1 MGLWDDFNNGLK
13 SNPITR
19 ALSVAGEAVYNVVP
33 KSENMAF
40 GTYESGTTTPIP
52 NPDPNKSS
60 FENYLDGFADNTVE
74 KIPGWDENK
83 GITDNVVSEASN
95 GVKVVTDA
103 FGNAV
108 KAAEGVGSSVVNG
121 VKKYGP
127 LVLAGGLA
135 LLLLKK

>member
-1 MGLWDDFNNGLK
+1 MGFWDDLNKGLK

-19 ALSVAGEAVYNVVP
+19 VFSEAGEAVYNVVP
-33 KSENMAF
+33 KSENLAI

-52 NPDPNKSS
+52 NPDPEKTPA
-60 FENYLDGFADNTVE
+60 ENLLDGYADNTVE

-83 GITDNVVSEASN
+83 GITDNVVSGASN
-95 GVKVVTDA
+95 GIKVVTDA

-108 KAAEGVGSSVVNG
+108 KAAEGVGSSITNG

>member
-1 MGLWDDFNNGLK
+1 MGFWDDFNKGLK

-19 ALSVAGEAVYNVVP
+19 VFSEAGEAVYNVVP

-40 GTYESGTTTPIP
+40 GTYESGATTPIP
-52 NPDPNKSS
+52 NPDPNKSP

-74 KIPGWDENK
+74 KVPGWDENK
-83 GITDNVVSEASN
+83 GIADNVVSGASN
-95 GVKVVTDA
+95 GVKVITDA

-108 KAAEGVGSSVVNG
+108 KAVEGVGSSVVDG

-127 LVLAGGLA
+127 LVLAGGLI
-135 LLLLKK
+135 LLLNKK

>member
-1 MGLWDDFNNGLK
+1 MGFWDDFNKGLK

-19 ALSVAGEAVYNVVP
+19 VFSEAGEAVYNVVP
-33 KSENMAF
+33 KSENMDF

-52 NPDPNKSS
+52 NPDPNKSA

-83 GITDNVVSEASN
+83 GITDNVVSETSN
-95 GVKVVTDA
+95 GVRVITDA
-103 FGNAV
+103 FGNAA
-108 KAAEGVGSSVVNG
+108 KAASELGSSAVNG
-121 VKKYGP
+121 VKKWGP

-135 LLLLKK
+135 ILLLRK

>member
-1 MGLWDDFNNGLK
+1 MVSWDDLNKALK
-13 SNPITR
+13 SNPFTSIF
-19 ALSVAGEAVYNVVP
+19 AYGGEALYNVVP
-33 KSENMAF
+33 KSENLAV
-40 GTYESGTTTPIP
+40 GTYESGTTTAIP

-74 KIPGWDENK
+74 KIPGWDKDK
-83 GITDNVVSEASN
+83 GITENAASAASN

-103 FGNAV
+103 FGNAA
-108 KAAEGVGSSVVNG
+108 KAATELGSSLSNG

-135 LLLLKK
+135 ILLLRK

>member
-1 MGLWDDFNNGLK
+1 MGFWDDLNKGLK

-19 ALSVAGEAVYNVVP
+19 VFSEAGEAVYNVMP
-33 KSENMAF
+33 KSENLAI
-40 GTYESGTTTPIP
+40 GTYESGTTTAIP
-52 NPDPNKSS
+52 NPDPDKSA
-60 FENYLDGFADNTVE
+60 FENYQDGFADNTVE
-74 KIPGWDENK
+74 NIPGWDENK
-83 GITDNVVSEASN
+83 GITGNVVSGASN
-95 GVKVVTDA
+95 GIKVVTDA

-108 KAAEGVGSSVVNG
+108 KAAEGVGSSITNG

>member
-1 MGLWDDFNNGLK
+1 MGFWDDFNKGLK

-19 ALSVAGEAVYNVVP
+19 VFSEAGEAVYNVVP
-33 KSENMAF
+33 KSENLAI
-40 GTYESGTTTPIP
+40 GTYESGTPTPIP
-52 NPDPNKSS
+52 NPDPEKTPT
-60 FENYLDGFADNTVE
+60 ENLLDGYADNTVE

-83 GITDNVVSEASN
+83 GITDNVVSGASN
-95 GVKVVTDA
+95 GIKVVTDA

-108 KAAEGVGSSVVNG
+108 KAAEGVGSSITNG

-135 LLLLKK
+135 LLLMKK

>member
-1 MGLWDDFNNGLK
+1 MGVWDDFNKGLK

-19 ALSVAGEAVYNVVP
+19 VFSAAGEAVYNVVP

-83 GITDNVVSEASN
+83 GITDNVSN

-108 KAAEGVGSSVVNG
+108 KAAEGVGSSVIDG

-127 LVLAGGLA
+127 LVLAGGLI
-135 LLLLKK
+135 LLLNKK

>member
-1 MGLWDDFNNGLK
+1 MGFWDVLNKGLK

-19 ALSVAGEAVYNVVP
+19 VFSEAGEAVYNVVP
-33 KSENMAF
+33 KSDNLAF
-40 GTYESGTTTPIP
+40 GTYESGTTTAIP
-52 NPDPNKSS
+52 NPDPDKSS
-60 FENYLDGFADNTVE
+60 FENYSDGFADNTVE
-74 KIPGWDENK
+74 NIPGWDENK
-83 GITDNVVSEASN
+83 GITDNLVSGASN

-127 LVLAGGLA
+127 LVLAGGLI
-135 LLLLKK
+135 LLLNKK